1 MQSPVRQPAMT
12 REKIH
17 NSLKHIRFS
26 PVNGD
31 AGCRSTAGARQRCK
45 GQSELLFAS
54 ALIVGIGAFARAVF
68 NRPAY
73 TLAESG
79 RFFLIASESEHVEA
93 KEVCLILSKFI
104 VCFVLHLKEFTARF

>member
-1 MQSPVRQPAMT
+1 
-12 REKIH
+12 
-17 NSLKHIRFS
+17 
-26 PVNGD
+26 
-31 AGCRSTAGARQRCK
+31 
-45 GQSELLFAS
+45 LFAS
-54 ALIVGIGAFARAVF
+54 AFIVEIGAFARAVF

-73 TLAESG
+73 NLAESG